1 MKKLFFII
9 ATVASIAACKNEDKK
24 EAAPLTTEVKN
35 QAATDTANFT
45 SIQWLDSTFLDLGK
59 IKKGE
64 TVEVSFRFKN
74 SGSKQLVIADVT
86 AGCGCTVPEKPEKPF
101 APGEEGVIKAKFESK
116 NQSAGPHQKPVYV
129 TANTN
134 SPNPI
139 ILNFKVEI
147 TE

>member
-1 MKKLFFII
+1 MKKLLFIL
-9 ATVASIAACKNEDKK
+9 ATIFSVAACKNDDKK
-24 EAAPLTTEVKN
+24 EPAHLTKELKGTAV
-35 QAATDTANFT
+35 TDTANFT

-74 SGSKQLVIADVT
+74 TGTKQLVIADVS
-86 AGCGCTVPEKPEKPF
+86 AGCGCTIPEKPEQPF

-116 NQSAGPHQKPVYV
+116 NQSPGPHQKPVYV

-134 SPNPI
+134 TPNPI
-139 ILNFKVEI
+139 VLNFKVDI

>member
-1 MKKLFFII
+1 MKKLLFILLSVI
-9 ATVASIAACKNEDKK
+9 SIAACKSDDKK
-24 EAAPLTTEVKN
+24 EPALLKKELKGTAM
-35 QAATDTANFT
+35 TDTANFT

-74 SGSKQLVIADVT
+74 SGNKQLVIADVS
-86 AGCGCTVPEKPEKPF
+86 AGCGCTIPEKPEQPF
-101 APGEEGVIKAKFESK
+101 APGEEGIIKAKFESG
-116 NQSAGPHQKPVYV
+116 NQSPGSHQKPVYV

-139 ILNFKVEI
+139 ILNFKVDI

>member
-1 MKKLFFII
+1 MKKIVFFLSAII
-9 ATVASIAACKNEDKK
+9 SIAACKNEDKK
-24 EAAPLTTEVKN
+24 EPALLTKELKDK
-35 QAATDTANFT
+35 ATTDSTNFT

-74 SGSKQLVIADVT
+74 TGTKQLVIADVS
-86 AGCGCTVPEKPEKPF
+86 AGCGCTIPEKPEQPF
-101 APGEEGVIKAKFESK
+101 APGEEGIIKAKFESK
-116 NQSAGPHQKPVYV
+116 NQNAGPHQKPVYV

-134 SPNPI
+134 TPNPI
-139 ILNFKVEI
+139 VLNFKVEI